1 MCIMHDKSDTTVI
14 ITTYNDSYSDLS
26 CALGSVINQSIP
38 PKLIIVVDDGSSNNT
53 SSIVVN
59 DVLDPLKSPILL
71 LKKINGGPSSA
82 RNYGLKHCS
91 SAYVTFLDSDD
102 EMLENNIEIKE
113 GCLKNLDLSY
123 FGVYGTHI
131 KNAKT
136 VHKYIDNDGFMDV
149 DLIGKENG
157 LPGGV
162 HTYLFRTCYLLE
174 VDGFDESLV
183 NNEDFDLVIRLIR
196 FPLKAKGNLGPGFIK
211 NYRYGSVSRND
222 QYIKVYMHVQRFL
235 KKAEC
240 NNYFSLQELNG
251 RKFSNE
257 LRLGLQLIK
266 KVNNRRLAI
275 KHLNL
280 AFNYVQPKG
289 WKQCSLCFFARVS
302 GVVMKFFKEKL

>member
-1 MCIMHDKSDTTVI
+1 MCQMLDESDTTVI

-26 CALGSVINQSIP
+26 CALGSVLNQSLP
-38 PKLIIVVDDGSSNNT
+38 PKAIIVVDDGSSNNT
-53 SSIVVN
+53 SSAVVN
-59 DVLDPLKSPILL
+59 DALDQLKVPILL
-71 LKKINGGPSSA
+71 LKKTNGGPSSA
-82 RNYGLKHCS
+82 RNYGLQHCS

-113 GCLKNLDLSY
+113 GCLKKLDLSY

-131 KNAKT
+131 KNAKS

-149 DLIGKENG
+149 DSIGKENG

-162 HTYLFRTCYLLE
+162 HTYLFRMCYLLE
-174 VDGFDESLV
+174 EGGFDESLV
-183 NNEDFDLVIRLIR
+183 NNEDFDLVIRLIKV
-196 FPLKAKGNLGPGFIK
+196 PLKAKGNLGPGFIK

-222 QYIKVYMHVQRFL
+222 QYIKVYMNVRRFL

-240 NNYFSLQELNG
+240 NNYFSLQELDR

-266 KVNNRRLAI
+266 KENHRRLAI

-289 WKQCSLCFFARVS
+289 WKQYSLYFFARAS
-302 GVVMKFFKEKL
+302 SIIMKVFKER